1 MEGVTNALRGY
12 PALTATISIHG
23 RSVSLGLSSHVC
35 ATDDRRRL
43 DTGGRWSSISRVAIA
58 FARLAASVYPS
69 AAATIEPFMRMYHDR
84 VNPSGS
90 SRFARAAGPYTIERR
105 LARCSML
112 ALPAGWAAP
121 SSRSTLTNEH
131 AS

>member
-1 MEGVTNALRGY
+1 MEGVTNVLTGY

-23 RSVSLGLSSHVC
+23 RSVSLGLSTHVC

-84 VNPSGS
+84 VNPSGA
-90 SRFARAAGPYTIERR
+90 SRFARAARPYTIERR
-105 LARCSML
+105 WAKCSMV
-112 ALPAGWAAP
+112 ALPAGGAGAG
-121 SSRSTLTNEH
+121 SGGTVTDGH
-131 AS
+131 